1 MRCKELACL
10 GYMPK
15 RLLIQFKKYENV
27 YEEFNKFCGTE

>member
-10 GYMPK
+10 GYML